1 MGKEVF
7 ATRQSVPEG
16 HADALGAVHAPGEIR
31 PSGPEGIA
39 PPLK

>member
-16 HADALGAVHAPGEIR
+16 DAVPLMLNRSCEIR